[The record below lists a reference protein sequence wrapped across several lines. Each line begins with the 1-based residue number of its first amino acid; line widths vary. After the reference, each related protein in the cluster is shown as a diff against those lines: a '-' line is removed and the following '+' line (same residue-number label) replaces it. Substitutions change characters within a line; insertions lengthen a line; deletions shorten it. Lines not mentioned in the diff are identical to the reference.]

1 MRTGIASV
9 AVVVGVAVVAASCG
23 DDDDDGGG
31 AAGGEEVNVVLSEF
45 IVEPDP
51 TSVDA
56 GEITFV
62 VDNQGGETHEFVVVE
77 ASSAD
82 DLPVDDDE
90 AFDEATF
97 GEDNVL
103 GEVEDISAGDTQELT
118 LDMDPGDYVLLCNI
132 TEEEDGEIESHFAE
146 GMHASFTVE

>member
-1 MRTGIASV
+1 MRRSMASV
-9 AVVVGVAVVAASCG
+9 AVTVGAVSLLSAACG
-23 DDDDDGGG
+23 DDDDDEGG
-31 AAGGEEVNVVLSEF
+31 AAEGEVNVVLSEF

-51 TSVDA
+51 ASASA

-77 ASSAD
+77 AGSAD
-82 DLPVDDDE
+82 ELPLDDDG
-90 AFDEATF
+90 AFDEAAF

-103 GEVEDISAGDTQELT
+103 GEVEDLASGDTQELT
-118 LDMDPGDYVLLCNI
+118 LDLEPGDYVLLCNVVD
-132 TEEEDGEIESHFAE
+132 EEDTEVESHFDE